1 LEEMDNDMRDI
12 LEQLKDLHDGTEV
25 FLGVGDE
32 AEIQFNTE
40 KQGRAYIIHPKFVD
54 NVFNL

>member
-1 LEEMDNDMRDI
+1 MRDI